1 MMLNCV
7 KDSVKRGC
15 LTLMRRSVFYFMCI
29 VLIPLGM
36 TAFFVSLLDRGVA
49 EHVPSAVIDL
59 DHSEMSRTLTRTLSA
74 MQAVDIQYKL
84 NSYTEAMDYLKQNK
98 IIGFYLIPENFGN
111 DAIAGRQ
118 PELTYYINF
127 GYFVPG
133 SLLIKG
139 YTTTSMLA
147 NGALIQN
154 TLSAHGVEE
163 MVIKPA
169 LQPFVNDV
177 HELNNPWMNYGIYLA
192 NSFASGVFSLMVVL
206 VSCYVI
212 VMEIKH
218 ESSQEWLSVGGGSVS
233 VAIFGSLAPLT
244 ILFTLV
250 GWLMQII
257 LFGIAGYPM
266 NGSLWALLLAL
277 FLLVI
282 ACQSLAV
289 IACGIAPNPRYAL
302 SICSLVSVLAFSLGG
317 YSFPVEDMYPGVAIF
332 SYILPMRYYFL
343 IYIDQALNGIG
354 FVFSRYY
361 YAALLTFP
369 LVSLLLLPRLKR
381 AMAKPIVYIP

>member
-1 MMLNCV
+1 MFRYV
-7 KDSVKRGC
+7 RESVKRGC
-15 LTLMRRSVFYFMCI
+15 LVLMRRPVFYLMC
-29 VLIPLGM
+29 VVVIPLCM
-36 TAFFVSLLDRGVA
+36 TAFFVSLLNRGVA
-49 EHVPSAVIDL
+49 EHVPSAVVDL
-59 DHSEMSRTLTRTLSA
+59 DHSEMSRSLTRTLGS
-74 MQAVDIQYKL
+74 MQQVDVQYKL
-84 NSYTEAMDYLKQNK
+84 NSYAEAMDYMKRDE
-98 IIGFYLIPENFGN
+98 IMGFFLIPDGFGS
-111 DAIAGRQ
+111 DALAGRH

-147 NGALIQN
+147 NGAVIQGI
-154 TLSAHGVEE
+154 LSAQGAESE
-163 MVIKPA
+163 VIEPV

-177 HELNNPWMNYGIYLA
+177 HALNNPWMNYGVYLA
-192 NSFASGVFSLMVVL
+192 NSFAPGVFALMVVL

-212 VMEIKH
+212 TMEIKK
-218 ESSQEWLSVGGGSVS
+218 ETSREWLSVGGGSVM
-233 VAIFGSLAPLT
+233 VALFGSLAPLT
-244 ILFTLV
+244 LLFTLV

-266 NGSLWALLLAL
+266 NGELWAMLLAL
-277 FLLVI
+277 FLLVV

-289 IACGIAPNPRYAL
+289 IVCGIVPNPRYAL
-302 SICSLVSVLAFSLGG
+302 SVCSLVSVLAFSLGG

-343 IYIDQALNGIG
+343 IYIDQALNGVG

-361 YAALLTFP
+361 YAALLAFP
-369 LVSLLLLPRLKR
+369 LVSLVVLPRLKR
-381 AMAKPIVYIP
+381 AMAKPVIYIP

>member
-1 MMLNCV
+1 MLNCV
-7 KDSVKRGC
+7 KESVKRGC
-15 LTLMRRSVFYFMCI
+15 LTLMRRPVFYFMCI

-49 EHVPSAVIDL
+49 EHVPSAVVDL
-59 DHSEMSRTLTRTLSA
+59 DHSEMSRTLTRTLST
-74 MQAVDIQYKL
+74 MQAVDVQYNL
-84 NSYTEAMDYLKQNK
+84 SSYAEAMDYLKQNK

-163 MVIKPA
+163 TIIKPA

-177 HELNNPWMNYGIYLA
+177 HELHNPWMNYGIYLA
-192 NSFASGVFSLMVVL
+192 NSFAPGAFSLMVVL

-218 ESSQEWLSVGGGSVS
+218 GSSQEWLSVGGGSVS
-233 VAIFGSLAPLT
+233 VALFGSLAPLT

-266 NGSLWALLLAL
+266 NGSLWTMLLAL

-282 ACQSLAV
+282 ACQALAV
-289 IACGIAPNPRYAL
+289 IACEIAPNPRYAL

-343 IYIDQALNGIG
+343 IYIDQALNGVG
-354 FVFSRYY
+354 FVFSIYY
-361 YAALLTFP
+361 FAALLIFP
-369 LVSLLLLPRLKR
+369 IVSLVMLPRLKR